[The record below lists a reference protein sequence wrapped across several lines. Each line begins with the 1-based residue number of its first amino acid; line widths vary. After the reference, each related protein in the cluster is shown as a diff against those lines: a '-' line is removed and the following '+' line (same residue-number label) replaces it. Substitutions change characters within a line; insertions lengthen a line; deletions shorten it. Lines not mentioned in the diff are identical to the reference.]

1 MKSRTN
7 AMDEREIIELYWQ
20 RDERAIKETDRAFRA
35 QLLSVAR
42 SLLRDAQDAEECLND
57 TYVRVWNS
65 IPPAHPDS
73 LKAYVLSIVRKTAIS
88 KYKASRRQKRVPA
101 EMISSLSELG
111 DMLSDGDSF
120 HTEQQAQALG
130 GILTSILHGLG
141 KAFPAFCFNT
151 CALVLRLCFV
161 LFLIPRIGMFG
172 YLLGIFVSE
181 LALIV
186 MMLSALS
193 CYLRPCK
200 FDAHKL

>member
-42 SLLRDAQDAEECLND
+42 SLLRNAQDAEEVLND

-88 KYKASRRQKRVPA
+88 KYKANRRQKRVPA

-130 GILTSILHGLG
+130 GILTSFTSTLSDRRAFIFMSRYYLCRPIDEIAQKLG
-141 KAFPAFCFNT
+141 CSKSTVNKEIAAIKKD
-151 CALVLRLCFV
+151 LRQL
-161 LFLIPRIGMFG
+161 LESEG
-172 YLLGIFVSE
+172 YQI
-181 LALIV
+181 
-186 MMLSALS
+186 
-193 CYLRPCK
+193 
-200 FDAHKL
+200 

>member
-130 GILTSILHGLG
+130 GILTSFTSTLSDRRAFIFMSRYYLCRPIDEIAQKLG
-141 KAFPAFCFNT
+141 CSKSTVNKEIAAIKKD
-151 CALVLRLCFV
+151 LRQL
-161 LFLIPRIGMFG
+161 LESEG
-172 YLLGIFVSE
+172 YQI
-181 LALIV
+181 
-186 MMLSALS
+186 
-193 CYLRPCK
+193 
-200 FDAHKL
+200 

>member
-42 SLLRDAQDAEECLND
+42 SLLRDAQDAEEVLND

-88 KYKASRRQKRVPA
+88 KYKANRRQKRVPA

-130 GILTSILHGLG
+130 GILTSFTSTLSDRRAFIFMSRYYLCRPIDEIAQKLG
-141 KAFPAFCFNT
+141 CSKSTVNKEIAAIKKD
-151 CALVLRLCFV
+151 LRQL
-161 LFLIPRIGMFG
+161 LESEG
-172 YLLGIFVSE
+172 YQI
-181 LALIV
+181 
-186 MMLSALS
+186 
-193 CYLRPCK
+193 
-200 FDAHKL
+200 